1 VKYYGIYSIAG
12 TNSISGFCIRS
23 ARSNSGDRRDQS
35 AVKQQLNSSQS
46 PVCNSPVGQRST
58 INQSPARQPSGN
70 SQSPVTKQ
78 SDSSQ
83 SPVGQQSENYQSPV
97 RQLQDCSQSPVRLQL
112 ENSQSPARQ
121 SQNGIQSPIS
131 QQSDLD
137 TSGDL
142 SSAVNTSIELFYAS
156 DISENI
162 SCLGGTSSVG
172 DTSRDLSSTGDTSF
186 TCDTSEDLHFGG
198 ENSSRL
204 LQEETDSY
212 CSAISWLPNQSLT
225 FANESGDKSSTDKV
239 NGLMRPIVMGGE
251 KIRDEPGR
259 ADEPERDERAEK
271 RMTRKV
277 SNRSTTCASP
287 EPSAGLAAS
296 DQEPVC

>member
-1 VKYYGIYSIAG
+1 MS
-12 TNSISGFCIRS
+12 
-23 ARSNSGDRRDQS
+23 
-35 AVKQQLNSSQS
+35 
-46 PVCNSPVGQRST
+46 NSPVGQRST
-58 INQSPARQPSGN
+58 NDQSTARPQSGN

-97 RQLQDCSQSPVRLQL
+97 RQLQDCSQSPVRQQL

-121 SQNGIQSPIS
+121 PQNGIQSPIS
-131 QQSDLD
+131 QHSDLD

-142 SSAVNTSIELFYAS
+142 SSAGNTSIELFYAS

-162 SCLGGTSSVG
+162 SCPGGTSSVG
-172 DTSRDLSSTGDTSF
+172 DTSRDLSSATDTSF
-186 TCDTSEDLHFGG
+186 ASDTPEDLHFGG

-212 CSAISWLPNQSLT
+212 CSAISWLPDQSLSI
-225 FANESGDKSSTDKV
+225 ANESGDKSSTDKV
-239 NGLMRPIVMGGE
+239 NGLTRPIVMGGE
-251 KIRDEPGR
+251 RSR
-259 ADEPERDERAEK
+259 DEPERDERGDERGEK

-277 SNRSTTCASP
+277 SDRSTTCTSP
-287 EPSAGLAAS
+287 KASAGLAGS
-296 DQEPVC
+296 DQEPVCCTTHV